1 MNDGTDGLATSK
13 ERSATAGTLL
23 LTLGLILAVGRGMET
38 AFGIPGMPR
47 TWYQNDWLWWLTGL
61 ASIIQGGRLLAR
73 SESPDAGLTWRPSQ
87 PGRRFNDSTL
97 YTREGCHLCEEA
109 AELIEKYKRWLPSPT
124 LIDIDSDPKLI
135 EKFGTCVPVFAL
147 DGKVR
152 FRGKV
157 DETLLRRLIEGTP
170 PNENWR
176 LAATSAE

>member
-1 MNDGTDGLATSK
+1 MMNTPTDQPATSK

-23 LTLGLILAVGRGMET
+23 LGLGLILVVGRGMET

-61 ASIIQGGRLLAR
+61 ASMFQGGRLLAR
-73 SESPDAGLTWRPSQ
+73 SESPDTGNNWRPTQ
-87 PGRRFNDSTL
+87 PGRRFETSTL
-97 YTREGCHLCEEA
+97 YTREGCHLCDDA
-109 AELIEKYKRWLPSPT
+109 AELIEKYKRWLPAPT
-124 LIDIDSDPKLI
+124 MIDIDTDPRLI
-135 EKFGTCVPVFAL
+135 EKFGTCVPVLAF

-170 PNENWR
+170 PTENWR
-176 LAATSAE
+176 